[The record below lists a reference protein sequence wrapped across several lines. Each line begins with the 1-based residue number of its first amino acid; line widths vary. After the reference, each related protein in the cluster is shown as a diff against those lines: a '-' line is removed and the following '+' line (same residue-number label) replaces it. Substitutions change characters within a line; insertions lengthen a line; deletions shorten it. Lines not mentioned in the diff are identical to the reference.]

1 MRTVLVMQNKS
12 RRRSRDQRLSKQ
24 LSLVW
29 TRTGDESYVLRI
41 VPFAMIDLIAV
52 DTPVSPLIPI
62 LRL

>member
-1 MRTVLVMQNKS
+1 MRTVLVMQSKS
-12 RRRSRDQRLSKQ
+12 HQRSRDQRLSKQ

-41 VPFAMIDLIAV
+41 VLFAMDDLIAV